1 MPAEAHAAGSVHA
14 AGVVLAGGQSR
25 RMGRD
30 KALLV
35 VDGRPMAAVVA
46 DALRG
51 AGCSPVLAVGG
62 DAVALA
68 DLGVP
73 VVADGWP
80 GEGPLGAIVT
90 ALAHTRAPTMVV
102 ACDLP
107 WLSAEVIATVI
118 AAAARPGVDVAL
130 ATTQIDP
137 AAAAR
142 DEPMCACWQPSAAS
156 VLAARFAAGE
166 RAVHAAFD
174 SLRVCRVPVPATAL
188 RNVNVPGDLP
198 TA

>member
-1 MPAEAHAAGSVHA
+1 MPAEAHA

-30 KALLV
+30 KALVV
-35 VDGRPMAAVVA
+35 VDGRPMAAAVA

-62 DAVALA
+62 DARALTA
-68 DLGVP
+68 LGLP

-90 ALAHTRAPTMVV
+90 ALGHTLVPTMVV

-107 WLSAEVIATVI
+107 WLSAEVIATVV
-118 AAAARPGVDVAL
+118 AAAGRPDVDVAI
-130 ATTQIDP
+130 ATTQLDP
-137 AAAAR
+137 AGAVR
-142 DEPMCACWQPSAAS
+142 DEPMCACWLPSALPA
-156 VLAARFAAGE
+156 LTARFAAGE
-166 RAVHAAFD
+166 RAVHAVLD
-174 SLRVCRVPVPATAL
+174 DVRVCRVSVAAAAL

-198 TA
+198 TT